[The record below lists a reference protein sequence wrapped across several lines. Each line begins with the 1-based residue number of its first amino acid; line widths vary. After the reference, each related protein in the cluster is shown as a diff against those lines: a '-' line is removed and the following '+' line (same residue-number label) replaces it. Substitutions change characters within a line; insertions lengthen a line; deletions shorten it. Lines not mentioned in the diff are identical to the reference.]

1 MLIMEQ
7 LKNLKEAFQGHFQ
20 TTATHSFFSPGRINL
35 IGEHTD
41 YNGGHVFPCP
51 ITLGTY
57 AVVAKNNTGSVRLFS
72 ENFPET
78 GVITFQLDDLAFRK
92 EDSWANY
99 VKGMAKYL
107 KEDGHKIE
115 EGLDIL
121 IEGNIPNASG
131 LSSSASLE
139 LLAGIIFETMADLK
153 LDRLDLVKTGKRVE
167 NEFFGLNSG
176 IMDQFAVGIGE
187 KDYALLLDTN
197 TLKYEKIP
205 VKLDQ
210 YVIVIMN
217 TKKRRELVDSKY
229 NERLE
234 ECQQALAELQTV
246 VDISSLGE
254 LDEETFE
261 KHKNVLSSDTLV
273 RRARHAVTENQRT
286 LIAADKLKAGDLQA
300 FGKLLNDSHISLRDD
315 YEVTGT
321 ELDTLVEAAWEQE
334 GLLGA
339 RMTGAGFGGCA
350 IAIVEQTHTDEFIA
364 SVGEKYEAAIGYPA
378 EFYIAEIGD
387 GATEL

>member
-41 YNGGHVFPCP
+41 YNGGHVFPCT

>member
-7 LKNLKEAFQGHFQ
+7 LKNLKEAFQDHFQ